1 MVRSAPEA
9 IAAPGYQGAALGEAA
24 LALRGAGYAGRLLAV
39 DDDRAALLAA
49 GPALDGALVLA
60 DAFVP
65 VPGTRGARFARAY
78 ATTHGQPPSRFAAA
92 AYETAVALADAVP
105 AAVWSGN
112 LSGSRL
118 RDALVAG
125 RRFPSLFAGEVT
137 VRDDGTLVRPL
148 ALFRVEANKLSF
160 DGYVDAEGRAVSV
173 PPASEPSPT
182 GTGVPLP
189 PIAGRRVEDASR
201 GRPGA

>member
-1 MVRSAPEA
+1 M
-9 IAAPGYQGAALGEAA
+9 
-24 LALRGAGYAGRLLAV
+24 

-65 VPGTRGARFARAY
+65 VPSTRGARFARAY
-78 ATTHGQPPSRFAAA
+78 AATHGQPPSRFAAA
-92 AYETAVALADAVP
+92 AYETAVGLADAVP
-105 AAVWSGN
+105 AAVRSGN

-125 RRFPSLFAGEVT
+125 RRFPSSRARSRSAT
-137 VRDDGTLVRPL
+137 TAGTLLRPL

-160 DGYVDAEGRAVSV
+160 DGYVDAEDARVSV
-173 PPASEPSPT
+173 PPASDRSPP
-182 GTGVPLP
+182 GIGAPLP
-189 PIAGRRVEDASR
+189 R
-201 GRPGA
+201 